1 MDIYTLLTYILGK
14 LLALTNS
21 TLGEWVNVPANATGP
36 LDPNTTL
43 TTGGTDLV
51 GYIATLATEAVN
63 ILCTIVRTLFPT
75 IA

>member
-14 LLALTNS
+14 VLALTNG

-36 LDPNTTL
+36 LDPNITMTTS
-43 TTGGTDLV
+43 GTDLV
-51 GYIATLATEAVN
+51 GSIATLAVSLGD
-63 ILCTIVRTLFPT
+63 ILSTIAHTLFPA